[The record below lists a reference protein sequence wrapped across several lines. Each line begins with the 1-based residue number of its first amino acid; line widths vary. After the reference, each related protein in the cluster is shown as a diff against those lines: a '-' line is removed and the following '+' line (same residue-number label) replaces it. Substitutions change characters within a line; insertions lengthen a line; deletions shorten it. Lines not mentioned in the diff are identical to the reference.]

1 RWLNLINF
9 VETLCFRDYEVLNHR
24 LLQTLVEKV
33 RTLEKNAGDRMLS
46 YGSESDESLRNY
58 SWVFD
63 ELTDEADSTADPN
76 YALPAQTRRRYNALP
91 EEVAEN
97 SITTSGSRRYNLRR
111 RSKQ

>member
-1 RWLNLINF
+1 M
-9 VETLCFRDYEVLNHR
+9 D
-24 LLQTLVEKV
+24 KV
-33 RTLEKNAGDRMLS
+33 RTLEENAGDRMLW

-76 YALPAQTRRRYNALP
+76 YALPEQTRRRYGALP
-91 EEVAEN
+91 EEVAVN
-97 SITTSGSRRYNLRR
+97 SITTSSSPRYNLRR